1 MALFRSRR
9 GFVVAAA
16 LVAAFVLASVVRLP
30 ASAQL
35 PPLNPTPTPTPAP
48 APEPAPPPP
57 QPAPQPEPQPAVP
70 GGSGEGRRVV
80 YSNSQQ
86 RVWLVEQNGTVFG
99 TWPVSGRK
107 NVPKPGTHSVF
118 SRSRNSSASG
128 GLRLEYMVRFIRG
141 KPLAIGFHAIPTNRK
156 GQQIQRDDE
165 VGQFRSRGCVRQRK
179 ADAARMWDW
188 AQLGTK
194 VVVTR

>member
-1 MALFRSRR
+1 
-9 GFVVAAA
+9 
-16 LVAAFVLASVVRLP
+16 
-30 ASAQL
+30 
-35 PPLNPTPTPTPAP
+35 
-48 APEPAPPPP
+48 
-57 QPAPQPEPQPAVP
+57 VP

-99 TWPVSGRK
+99 TWPVSGRT
-107 NVPKPGTHSVF
+107 NVPKPGTHKVF
-118 SRSRNSSASG
+118 SRSRHSSAQG

-179 ADAARMWDW
+179 GDAAKMWDW